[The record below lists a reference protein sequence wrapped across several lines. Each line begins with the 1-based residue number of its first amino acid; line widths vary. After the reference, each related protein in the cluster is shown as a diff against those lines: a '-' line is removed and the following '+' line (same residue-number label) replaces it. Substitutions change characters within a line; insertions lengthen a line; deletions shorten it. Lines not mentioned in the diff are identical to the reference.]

1 MTVICSFTGD
11 CIQHLESV
19 MSYELKL
26 IYKYC
31 ALDKLS
37 INFSKTNY
45 MLIYFYRCHPR
56 ITIDNIE

>member
-19 MSYELKL
+19 MNYELKL

-37 INFSKTNY
+37 INVSKTNY
-45 MLIYFYRCHPR
+45 MLIYFL
-56 ITIDNIE
+56 